1 MHIDLTGKTALVSG
15 STRGIG
21 RAIAKSLSEAGAA
34 VIVHGRDQTKAQQV
48 ADEIGNGA
56 KAVSGDLSTADG
68 TKDVLDQVHALG
80 TVDILINNAGIF
92 EPKPFLEIPDEDWTR
107 FFEVNV
113 MSAVRLTRALLPAM
127 LDKNW
132 GRVIFISSESALNI
146 PEEMVHYGMTK
157 TALLSVSRG
166 VAQLTRNTGVTVNAV
181 LPGPTRSEGVVEF
194 IGKLAGEAGLSSREM
209 EAEFIKQ
216 HRPTSLIWRFAD
228 LDEVANMV
236 TYAVSPQASASN
248 GAALRV
254 DGGVVNQIG

>member
-1 MHIDLTGKTALVSG
+1 MRIDLTGKTALVSG

-34 VIVHGRDQTKAQQV
+34 VIIHGRNLSEAKQV
-48 ADEIGNGA
+48 AQDIGNGA
-56 KAVSGDLSTADG
+56 TAVNGDLGTAAG
-68 TKDVLDQVHALG
+68 TDQVLG
-80 TVDILINNAGIF
+80 QVKSIGNIDILVNNAGIY
-92 EPKPFLEIPDEDWTR
+92 EPKPFLDIPDEDWTR

-127 LDKNW
+127 LDQNW

-146 PEEMVHYGMTK
+146 PQEMVHYGMTK
-157 TALLSVSRG
+157 TALLSISRG
-166 VAQLTRNTGVTVNAV
+166 VAQLTRNTNVTVNAV

-194 IGKLAGEAGLSSREM
+194 IGKLAGEAGLSTQEM
-209 EAEFIKQ
+209 EAAFIKE

-236 TYAVSPQASASN
+236 TYAASPQASATN

-254 DGGVVNQIG
+254 DGGVVNEIG